1 MQEGRGRMAL
11 LELQGLSKQFGGLA
25 AVSELDL
32 AIDAGEIRGLIGPNG
47 AGKTTAFNMISG
59 VYKPTKG
66 QVLFNGEEITGLPAH
81 EVAKRNLSRT
91 FQLTTVFREFT
102 VLRNMLAA
110 YHLFSR
116 AGFWGSVLN
125 SSASRKEEAEFLEN
139 ALETLRF
146 LGIENLK
153 NETAK
158 NLPYGHQRVMTLGM
172 ALVLKPKLLMLD
184 EPVSGMNPQ
193 ETKNM
198 MDKIRETRAKKNVTI
213 FLVEHNMKAV
223 MDICD
228 RITVLSFGKK
238 IAEGTPKEI
247 KADPGVIEAYLGAD
261 DHAA

>member
-1 MQEGRGRMAL
+1 MAL
-11 LELQGLSKQFGGLA
+11 LELQRLSKHFGGLA

-32 AIDAGEIRGLIGPNG
+32 AIAPGEIRGLIGPNG
-47 AGKTTAFNMISG
+47 AGKTTAFHMISG
-59 VYKPTKG
+59 VYKPTRG
-66 QVLFNGEEITGLPAH
+66 RVLFDGEEITGLPAH
-81 EVAKRNLSRT
+81 EVAKRRLSRT
-91 FQLTTVFREFT
+91 FQLTTLFREFT
-102 VLRNMLAA
+102 VQRNMLAA

-116 AGFWGSVLN
+116 GGFWNSVLN
-125 SSASRKEEAEFLEN
+125 TSISKKEEGQFLEN

-146 LGIENLK
+146 LGIEDLK
-153 NETAK
+153 NEVAK

-172 ALVLKPKLLMLD
+172 ALILKPKLLMLD

-193 ETKNM
+193 ETLNM
-198 MDKIRETRAKKNVTI
+198 MDKIKETRAKRNVTI

-238 IAEGTPKEI
+238 IAEGTPPEI
-247 KADPGVIEAYLGAD
+247 KADPAVIEAYLGVE